1 MNNDWINKLREEEQH
16 FEMQAPKGLW
26 ENIQRDLTKDIDSA
40 DNSNAEKSASAK
52 GNLWLKRILIAAAAC
67 ALALVCFKL
76 TVGNSDASKE
86 TEIAKAEKT
95 VDTRINEVDNK
106 AEAADEQTVTTQIA
120 DTETFIAK
128 AETNSVKTVTP
139 EFPKKDM
146 GVANEPSHVNAM
158 VTDGYQETVQTNNSG
173 ETVAT
178 NSEYASPSTP
188 ESTSKPTPKSE
199 SVLLANAEPTKK
211 STQSVPFPRKNSF
224 GGISLS
230 TQTAFAMGKNPS
242 SSYEVY
248 NFNYRAA
255 PAVSRPD
262 AAPTIIKHD
271 KVPVG
276 FSYKDKHKMLFSLGL
291 LLNVPVSER
300 MSIDCGVAL
309 TKTEKESNI
318 LNGSLT
324 HVVKTDYDYIGVP
337 VALKYDVVKTKN
349 LSVYGKAGGK
359 IDFNYA
365 AGETSETWEKGQ
377 PESSKMSYDIDKTKN
392 PQFSLSAA
400 IGAQWILAKHLALYL
415 EPGYVYYINNG
426 SSDVYFNEKPHNFN
440 INFGVRVPII
450 NH

>member
-1 MNNDWINKLREEEQH
+1 MNNDWINKLREEERH
-16 FEMQAPKGLW
+16 FEMQAPEGLW
-26 ENIQRDLTKDIDSA
+26 EDIQRDLTKDAELA
-40 DNSNAEKSASAK
+40 DNSNQTKGGSVK
-52 GNLWLKRILIAAAAC
+52 GNFWLKRVLIAAAAC
-67 ALALVCFKL
+67 TLALVCFKL
-76 TVGNSDASKE
+76 SMDNTSALKE
-86 TEIAKAEKT
+86 TEIAKAKKT
-95 VDTRINEVDNK
+95 VDTRIKEVDDK
-106 AEAADEQTVTTQIA
+106 TETVEEQTVTAQIA

-128 AETNSVKTVTP
+128 AETNRVKNVTP
-139 EFPKKDM
+139 ELPKNDM
-146 GVANEPSHVNAM
+146 GVANEPSRVNAI
-158 VTDGYQETVQTNNSG
+158 VSDGDQETVQTNNSG

-178 NSEYASPSTP
+178 NSESAFPPTS
-188 ESTSKPTPKSE
+188 ESTSKPTQKSDRQTDRQ
-199 SVLLANAEPTKK
+199 TKI
-211 STQSVPFPRKNSF
+211 STQSVPLPRKNSLS
-224 GGISLS
+224 GISLS
-230 TQTAFAMGKNPS
+230 TQTAFAMGNNPS
-242 SSYEVY
+242 SSYVVY

-255 PAVSRPD
+255 PTVSSPD
-262 AAPTIIKHD
+262 APHTTFKHD

-309 TKTEKESNI
+309 TKTEKERNI

-337 VALKYDVVKTKN
+337 VALKYDVIKTKN

-365 AGETSETWEKGQ
+365 ADETAETWEKDQ
-377 PESSKMSYDIDKTKN
+377 PGTQKMSYDIDKTKN

-400 IGAQWILAKHLALYL
+400 AGVQWLLAKHLALYL
-415 EPGYVYYINNG
+415 EPSYVYYINNG

-440 INFGVRVPII
+440 INLGVRVPII

>member
-16 FEMQAPKGLW
+16 FEMQAPEGLW

-76 TVGNSDASKE
+76 TMNNTDALKE

-95 VDTRINEVDNK
+95 IDARIKEIGDQTETV
-106 AEAADEQTVTTQIA
+106 EEQSVTAQIA
-120 DTETFIAK
+120 DTETFVAK
-128 AETNSVKTVTP
+128 AETNRVKTVTP
-139 EFPKKDM
+139 ELPEKAM
-146 GVANEPSHVNAM
+146 GVANEPSHVNAI
-158 VTDGYQETVQTNNSG
+158 VTDGNKETVQTNNSG

-188 ESTSKPTPKSE
+188 ESTSKPPQKSDRQTDGQ
-199 SVLLANAEPTKK
+199 TKI
-211 STQSVPFPRKNSF
+211 STQSVSLPRKSSL
-224 GGISLS
+224 GGVSLS
-230 TQTAFAMGKNPS
+230 TQTAFAMGNNPS
-242 SSYEVY
+242 SSYVVY

-300 MSIDCGVAL
+300 LSIDCGVAL
-309 TKTEKESNI
+309 TKTEKERNI

-337 VALKYDVVKTKN
+337 VALKYDVIKTKN

-365 AGETSETWEKGQ
+365 ADETAETWEKGQ
-377 PESSKMSYDIDKTKN
+377 TESSKMSYDIDQTKN

-400 IGAQWILAKHLALYL
+400 VGAQWLLAKHLALYL

-440 INFGVRVPII
+440 INLGVRVPII